1 MSMANSPLSMR
12 QLHFFTVYP
21 DFMLISEM
29 VSLAR
34 TRVAVEPSAEPTASP
49 CIVHLALVHAFV
61 SAMPSVRE
69 RLMRLLFLLDDEN
82 ECADAQRAFNHCT
95 AAVLRALVLHNEHC
109 CAVDALMCYLMMRD
123 LDDFGADAAE
133 HAFPPCCEIDG
144 TPDLDT
150 LRSRTEW
157 ADLLAVAC
165 TRFDWPL
172 VRRVVRTFER
182 ERLANVALGLAAL
195 ALPVLVLLDI
205 FAWLEPLSAPIR
217 RPLSVLR
224 TVDNDAPPPPPP
236 LLLSRAQ
243 QWSIGRLVLLAAG
256 ARQHV

>member
-12 QLHFFTVYP
+12 QLRFFTVCP
-21 DFMLISEM
+21 DFMLIRKI

-34 TRVAVEPSAEPTASP
+34 KRVAVEPSADPTAASP
-49 CIVHLALVHAFV
+49 CVVHLVLVHAFV

-69 RLMRLLFLLDDEN
+69 RLMRLLFLLDDES

-144 TPDLDT
+144 TPDLAT
-150 LRSRTEW
+150 LRSRAEW
-157 ADLLAVAC
+157 ADLLAVVC
-165 TRFDWPL
+165 TRFDWSL
-172 VRRVVRTFER
+172 VRRVVCTFER

-205 FAWLEPLSAPIR
+205 YAWLEPLS
-217 RPLSVLR
+217 LSHA
-224 TVDNDAPPPPPP
+224 DSPP
-236 LLLSRAQ
+236 LGLSLVH
-243 QWSIGRLVLLAAG
+243 QWATARLVLAA
-256 ARQHV
+256 ACRQQV